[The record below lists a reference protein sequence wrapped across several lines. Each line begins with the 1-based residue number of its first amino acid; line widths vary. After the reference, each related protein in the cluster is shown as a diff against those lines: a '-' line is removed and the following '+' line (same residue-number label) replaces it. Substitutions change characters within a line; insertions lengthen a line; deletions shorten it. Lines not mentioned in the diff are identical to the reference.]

1 MVSPTD
7 PTIDD
12 RERLEQFLA
21 WRRATQRA
29 RWWPGLTALGWRWLT
44 NIAAIGVLG
53 AVFLAFA
60 SLLNGD
66 LSQRISGEVVR
77 SLPAP
82 SATDPAAGIIEPDS
96 EPRGRPPALSLP
108 ERPARAGTTVMAQ
121 GRTPA
126 GRLLLVSVQVV
137 PPLVLMKMRLVPP
150 LGVTA

>member
-7 PTIDD
+7 TTAED

-44 NIAAIGVLG
+44 DIAAIGVLC
-53 AVFLAFA
+53 AVFVAFA

-66 LSQRISGEVVR
+66 LSQRGSGEVVP

-82 SATDPAAGIIEPDS
+82 SVTDPAAGIIEPDS
-96 EPRGRPPALSLP
+96 APSSFPSPLSLP
-108 ERPARAGTTVMAQ
+108 ERPARAEMARTHTL
-121 GRTPA
+121 GGPLTPA
-126 GRLLLVSVQVV
+126 LSPALPERSMRSPV
-137 PPLVLMKMRLVPP
+137 PPAR
-150 LGVTA
+150 

>member
-108 ERPARAGTTVMAQ
+108 ERPARAGTTRAHTS
-121 GRTPA
+121 GEPLTPTLPPA
-126 GRLLLVSVQVV
+126 LPERL
-137 PPLVLMKMRLVPP
+137 MRSPGLP
-150 LGVTA
+150 AH